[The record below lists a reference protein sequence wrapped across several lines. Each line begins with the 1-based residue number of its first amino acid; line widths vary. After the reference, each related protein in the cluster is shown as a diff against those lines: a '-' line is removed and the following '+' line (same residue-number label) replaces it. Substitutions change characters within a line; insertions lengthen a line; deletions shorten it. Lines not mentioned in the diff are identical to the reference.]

1 MNTTLLIIAEIIA
14 CFCLCF
20 AFMIL
25 IDAFEVINNIRNDK
39 KTISK
44 KDWKKFFIEVLKSI
58 LFIIIGVLVLKLTL
72 IYYLSNLIQIIK
84 W

>member
-14 CFCLCF
+14 CFCLSF

-25 IDAFEVINNIRNDK
+25 VDAFEVINNIRSDK

-72 IYYLSNLIQIIK
+72 IYYLSNLIH
-84 W
+84 